1 MGVGCEWVEG
11 ATLLYGRTYVPAEL
25 HKAGSDHRS
34 GQYDPV
40 ITWRRNNA
48 RLLAPPLDLG
58 RWHGRPPRQRRAD
71 DTHFRHATGGGY
83 VAPLGYSAIRKGET
97 SRAFDSELA
106 PAQLPGNMVPLLLSW
121 IIRNCA
127 TPRDFCLEVIS
138 PTLYTYR
145 SHMYLARDFFSATRS
160 SSLSSSSPNPGS
172 CAPNK
177 FRRRTLAVI
186 PYGHIS

>member
-1 MGVGCEWVEG
+1 MYLPSYTRQAPTTDPANMTPLSPGVATMRASLLPHSTLG
-11 ATLLYGRTYVPAEL
+11 AETG
-25 HKAGSDHRS
+25 
-34 GQYDPV
+34 
-40 ITWRRNNA
+40 
-48 RLLAPPLDLG
+48 
-58 RWHGRPPRQRRAD
+58 GRPDSAEQTIRTSDMRQAVD
-71 DTHFRHATGGGY
+71 MLP
-83 VAPLGYSAIRKGET
+83 PLGYSAIRKGEI

-160 SSLSSSSPNPGS
+160 SSLSFSSPNPGS
-172 CAPNK
+172 CAPINSVVK
-177 FRRRTLAVI
+177 
-186 PYGHIS
+186 PSQ